1 MGAARIV
8 AEELAAA
15 LGREIIGFEPVL
27 ANQHRIERT
36 ATDIR
41 DEARE
46 VPRNLRIGRTISVLG
61 LGDSASLA
69 QPIDLD
75 DIARDAAV
83 GRLPDETG
91 RKAAGQ
97 RQTAARHQ
105 SPRSAENTSE
115 HQSPMRS
122 TNAVIC

>member
-46 VPRNLRIGRTISVLG
+46 VPRNLRIGRTISGLG

-75 DIARDAAV
+75 DLGRDAAL

-91 RKAAGQ
+91 RKA
-97 RQTAARHQ
+97 
-105 SPRSAENTSE
+105 RSEEHTSE
-115 HQSPMRS
+115 LQ
-122 TNAVIC
+122 

>member
-1 MGAARIV
+1 MRISDWSSDVCSSDLLERAVGCPHHAGDLNRHGPLADIGEGIGAARIV

-46 VPRNLRIGRTISVLG
+46 VPRNLRT
-61 LGDSASLA
+61 GDRKST
-69 QPIDLD
+69 
-75 DIARDAAV
+75 
-83 GRLPDETG
+83 RLNSS
-91 RKAAGQ
+91 Q
-97 RQTAARHQ
+97 
-105 SPRSAENTSE
+105 
-115 HQSPMRS
+115 
-122 TNAVIC
+122 